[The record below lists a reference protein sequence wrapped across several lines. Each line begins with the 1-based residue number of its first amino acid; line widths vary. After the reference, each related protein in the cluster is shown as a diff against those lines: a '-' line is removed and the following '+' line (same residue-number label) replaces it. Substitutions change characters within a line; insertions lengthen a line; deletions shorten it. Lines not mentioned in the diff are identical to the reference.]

1 MNALVRP
8 TMGPVADATVWVD
21 DHVIDAVP
29 NLVAGGAR
37 QLAEAGVVVDTNAV
51 DGVYHASAG
60 LTGAT
65 GRFLRLLLP
74 GNVHQYVALSFAGVV
89 AIVALFMI
97 F

>member
-1 MNALVRP
+1 
-8 TMGPVADATVWVD
+8 MGPIADATVWVD

-29 NLVAGGAR
+29 NLVALGSK
-37 QLAEAGVVVDTNAV
+37 QIAEAVVVIDTNAV

-60 LTGAT
+60 LAGAT

-89 AIVALFMI
+89 AIVALFII